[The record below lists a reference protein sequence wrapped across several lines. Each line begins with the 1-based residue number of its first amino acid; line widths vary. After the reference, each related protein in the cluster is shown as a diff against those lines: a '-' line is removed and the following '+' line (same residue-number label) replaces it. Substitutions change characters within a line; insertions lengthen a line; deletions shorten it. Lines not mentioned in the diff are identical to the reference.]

1 MTSIDPIPTVPVWDV
16 LGREPSGNVKHF
28 ERFKTLAE
36 AESRLTELQTAD
48 EQELDYS
55 VNEYESI
62 VRDPT
67 MPTEGQRRQL
77 CDLMHRAFVALR
89 NLGYGEKHEA
99 VAELADVLH
108 NLPQEMYREE
118 VWDWNLLEAGLRSFE
133 EKFPD
138 DKVFPFAA
146 MLRDIR
152 TKRHNRVGGRF

>member
-1 MTSIDPIPTVPVWDV
+1 MTSINPIPTVPVWDV

-28 ERFKTLAE
+28 ERFETFAE
-36 AESRLTELQTAD
+36 AESRLTELRTAGK
-48 EQELDYS
+48 QELDYS
-55 VNEYESI
+55 VNESESI
-62 VRDPT
+62 VRDST

-99 VAELADVLH
+99 VAELADVFH
-108 NLPQEMYREE
+108 NLPQEMFREE
-118 VWDWNLLEAGLRSFE
+118 IWDWNLLEAGLRDFE

-138 DKVFPFAA
+138 DKIYPFAT

-152 TKRHNRVGGRF
+152 TKP

>member
-1 MTSIDPIPTVPVWDV
+1 MASIDPIPTVPVWDV

-36 AESRLTELQTAD
+36 AESRLTELQTTGD
-48 EQELDYS
+48 KGLDYS
-55 VNEYESI
+55 INEYESI

-89 NLGYGEKHEA
+89 NLGYGGKHEA
-99 VAELADVLH
+99 IAELADVFH
-108 NLPQEMYREE
+108 NLPQEMFREE

-138 DKVFPFAA
+138 DKIFPFAA

-152 TKRHNRVGGRF
+152 TKP

>member
-1 MTSIDPIPTVPVWDV
+1 MAAIDPIPTDPVWVV
-16 LGREPSGNVKHF
+16 LGREPSGNVKHL

-36 AESRLTELQTAD
+36 AESRLAELQAASEHD
-48 EQELDYS
+48 LDFS

-67 MPTEGQRRQL
+67 MPTEAQRRQL

-89 NLGYGEKHEA
+89 SLGYGEKHEA
-99 VAELADVLH
+99 VAELADVFH

-118 VWDWNLLEAGLRSFE
+118 AWDWNLLEAGLRSFE
-133 EKFPD
+133 EKYPD

-152 TKRHNRVGGRF
+152 SKP